1 MENRKAIIVFAE
13 GFEEVEALTPA
24 DVLRRAGVDVALV
37 GLERLVV
44 EGAHGIALQM
54 DRTLREREEV
64 DAVILPG
71 GMPGAENLSRSK
83 TLLNIL
89 RGQLKSGK
97 MVAAICASPGLVLG
111 RNGLL
116 KGRRA
121 TCYPGFE
128 KHFGADAMFVEERV
142 VKDGN
147 LITSRGP
154 GTAFDFA
161 LALTKE
167 LAGEKRAEEVGKG
180 MLYLK

>member
-1 MENRKAIIVFAE
+1 MAHKSAMIVFAE
-13 GFEEVEALTPA
+13 GFEEVEAVTPA

-44 EGAHGIALQM
+44 EGAHGIAFQM
-54 DRTLREREEV
+54 DRTLREREKV

-71 GMPGAENLSRSK
+71 GLPGAENLSQSK

-89 RGQLKSGK
+89 HSQLASGNIL
-97 MVAAICASPGLVLG
+97 AAICASPGLVLG

-128 KHFGADAMFVEERV
+128 KHFGPDATFVDEQV

-167 LAGEKRAEEVGKG
+167 LAGEAKANEAGKG